1 VELDRLL
8 TLAREALGLVLLV
21 SAPAVLVSLAVGLA
35 IGLLQAATQI
45 QEFSLS
51 FVPKILAVLAVLLVA
66 APWMGELLLAF
77 ARAAWGG
84 GA

>member
-1 VELDRLL
+1 MELDRLL